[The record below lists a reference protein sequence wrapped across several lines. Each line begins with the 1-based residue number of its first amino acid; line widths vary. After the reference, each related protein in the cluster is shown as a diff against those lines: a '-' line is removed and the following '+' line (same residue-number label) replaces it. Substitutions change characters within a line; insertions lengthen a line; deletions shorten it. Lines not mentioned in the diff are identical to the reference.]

1 MKKYYAL
8 EQEGNAASVTIYGDI
23 TSWPW
28 LESDVSAY
36 LLSKQ
41 IDGIEAD
48 TIDVYIN
55 SYGGEVAEG
64 LAIYNALK
72 RHRAKVVTHCD
83 GFACSAASVVFMAGD
98 ERIMGEASLLMIHN
112 AWSYTS
118 GNADDLR
125 KAADDLETISR
136 AAAEAYR
143 ASVSIDDE
151 TLDRMLAEES
161 WIAPQDAVNM
171 GFATGIED
179 YGKSTVPAASAR
191 TAIMARMCAMPDAQ
205 IPATVD
211 EKKLA
216 DALLAALKEE
226 AKTETFMRAI
236 MRRKEK

>member
-1 MKKYYAL
+1 
-8 EQEGNAASVTIYGDI
+8 
-23 TSWPW
+23 
-28 LESDVSAY
+28 
-36 LLSKQ
+36 
-41 IDGIEAD
+41 
-48 TIDVYIN
+48 
-55 SYGGEVAEG
+55 
-64 LAIYNALK
+64 
-72 RHRAKVVTHCD
+72 
-83 GFACSAASVVFMAGD
+83 
-98 ERIMGEASLLMIHN
+98 MIHN

-191 TAIMARMCAMPDAQ
+191 TEIMARMCAMPDAQ
-205 IPATVD
+205 IPAAVD

-226 AKTETFMRAI
+226 AKTETFMRAL